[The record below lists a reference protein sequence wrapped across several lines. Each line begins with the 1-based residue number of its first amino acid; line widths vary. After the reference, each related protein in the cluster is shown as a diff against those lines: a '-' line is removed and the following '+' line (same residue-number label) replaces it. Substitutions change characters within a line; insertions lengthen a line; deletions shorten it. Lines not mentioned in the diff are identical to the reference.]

1 MFIDNPSM
9 AYITFDNNLM
19 KHVAPKVFDHLNYLV
34 TLYIRGNPCLDDI
47 SDNNR
52 ANTIWIMFRI
62 MVYCPPTFDMI
73 EDKLVNGNKLQGKFN
88 LARTETNQQ
97 INELGTKTDE
107 MIVAKI
113 NPLSDA
119 MLEITERLDEIPIQ
133 IEANVA
139 DQINPVNFTMFEM
152 METMKVMEQR
162 IKLLEG
168 GV

>member
-1 MFIDNPSM
+1 
-9 AYITFDNNLM
+9 
-19 KHVAPKVFDHLNYLV
+19 
-34 TLYIRGNPCLDDI
+34 
-47 SDNNR
+47 
-52 ANTIWIMFRI
+52 
-62 MVYCPPTFDMI
+62 
-73 EDKLVNGNKLQGKFN
+73 
-88 LARTETNQQ
+88 
-97 INELGTKTDE
+97 